1 MELFTIENIRI
12 SQDWL
17 TPIGVVLVL
26 LAFYWFRHRLPLIL
40 KIAAVVVLVFSL
52 ASLGYLLSVCY
63 GAGYDGPVWEWT
75 YLSADHWTAFSPIE
89 SCMSWEV
96 STLIGV
102 DRVRLWW
109 NMPTLGVLLWWL
121 GHLLNRQ
128 RIWKR
133 RFDGAERKRRRYAG
147 AEIQDIR
154 DKARRRL

>member
-1 MELFTIENIRI
+1 MELLTIENIRI

-63 GAGYDGPVWEWT
+63 GAGYNGPIWKWK
-75 YLSADHWTAFSPIE
+75 YLGADHWTAFSTIE

-96 STLIGV
+96 SSLVGV

-128 RIWKR
+128 RIWKS
-133 RFDGAERKRRRYAG
+133 RFDGAERKRRRYTG

>member
-1 MELFTIENIRI
+1 MELLKIENITI
-12 SQDWL
+12 SHDWL
-17 TPIGVVLVL
+17 APIGVALVL
-26 LAFYWFRHRLPLIL
+26 LAFCWFRHRLELIL
-40 KIAAVVVLVFSL
+40 KTAAVVVLVFSL

-63 GAGYDGPVWEWT
+63 GAGYNGPVWKWT
-75 YLSADHWTAFSPIE
+75 YLGADHWTAFSTIE

-96 STLIGV
+96 SRLVGV

-128 RIWKR
+128 RIWKS

>member
-1 MELFTIENIRI
+1 MELFTIRNITI

-17 TPIGVVLVL
+17 TPIGVALVL
-26 LAFYWFRHRLPLIL
+26 LAFYWFRHRLELIL
-40 KIAAVVVLVFSL
+40 RIAAVLVLVFSL
-52 ASLGYLLSVCY
+52 ASLGYLLSVCC
-63 GAGYDGPVWEWT
+63 GAGYDGPVWQWT
-75 YLSADHWTAFSPIE
+75 YLGVDHWTALSTIE
-89 SCMSWEV
+89 SCMSWEISIV
-96 STLIGV
+96 VGV

-128 RIWKR
+128 RSWKS
-133 RFDGAERKRRRYAG
+133 RFDRAERKRRRYAR

>member
-1 MELFTIENIRI
+1 MDLFTLENITI
-12 SQDWL
+12 SRDWL
-17 TPIGVVLVL
+17 TPIGVALVL
-26 LAFYWFRHRLPLIL
+26 LSFYWFRHRLPLIL
-40 KIAAVVVLVFSL
+40 KTASVVVLVFSL
-52 ASLGYLLSVCY
+52 ASFGYLLSVCY

-75 YLSADHWTAFSPIE
+75 YLGINHWTAFSTIE

-96 STLIGV
+96 STVVGV

-121 GHLLNRQ
+121 GHLLNRK

-133 RFDGAERKRRRYAG
+133 RFDGAERKRRRYTG
-147 AEIQDIR
+147 AEIRDIR